1 MDCHP
6 TPHEVFTLYT
16 RLSKK
21 VVFKNAYFP
30 RPRSPRYA
38 LQPCFSNRRI
48 LKPSGLLSSVPMGTS
63 SLRTKRHILGSSI
76 WIDGHLKPDFILKI
90 FFEVECKLGINFLMN
105 NKRNDVLATCCFRVC
120 PRAGL
125 GTGWEGYYLYFAIR
139 GSSGK
144 MFERLR
150 KTELRDL
157 REKKKIILIYLPG
170 SNYCRQM
177 GIHLSISAFPWPFF
191 FFLHRL

>member
-6 TPHEVFTLYT
+6 TLHEVFTLYT

-38 LQPCFSNRRI
+38 LQPCFSNRGI

-76 WIDGHLKPDFILKI
+76 WIDGHLKPDFYIKHI
-90 FFEVECKLGINFLMN
+90 FWSGMQTWHKFFLM

-125 GTGWEGYYLYFAIR
+125 GTGREGYYLYFAIR

-157 REKKKIILIYLPG
+157 REKKKKL
-170 SNYCRQM
+170 
-177 GIHLSISAFPWPFF
+177 F
-191 FFLHRL
+191 

>member
-1 MDCHP
+1 
-6 TPHEVFTLYT
+6 
-16 RLSKK
+16 
-21 VVFKNAYFP
+21 
-30 RPRSPRYA
+30 
-38 LQPCFSNRRI
+38 
-48 LKPSGLLSSVPMGTS
+48 
-63 SLRTKRHILGSSI
+63 
-76 WIDGHLKPDFILKI
+76 
-90 FFEVECKLGINFLMN
+90 MN
-105 NKRNDVLATCCFRVC
+105 NKKNDILATCCFQVC

-125 GTGWEGYYLYFAIR
+125 GTGREGYYLYFAIR

-157 REKKKIILIYLPG
+157 REKKKKIILIYLPG

-191 FFLHRL
+191 FFFLHRL